1 MCLSRSRGARSE
13 AGYVTAETAMVLPVF
28 ALLLAVA
35 LWALAVGA
43 AQLSSVDAARDG
55 ARAAA
60 RGEPPDTVAA
70 VIRAAAPTGA
80 DFAVTNDDGQFTVV
94 VRDRVGPETGPLA
107 NLPVPEAAA
116 TAVAQSESGP

>member
-1 MCLSRSRGARSE
+1 
-13 AGYVTAETAMVLPVF
+13 MVLPVF

-35 LWALAVGA
+35 LWAAAVGA

-60 RGEPPDTVAA
+60 RGESADTVAA
-70 VIRAAAPTGA
+70 VIRAAAPAGA
-80 DFAVTNDDGQFTVV
+80 DFAVTNDGGEFTVV
-94 VRDRVGPETGPLA
+94 VRDRVGPGTGPLA
-107 NLPVPEAAA
+107 EIPVPEAAA